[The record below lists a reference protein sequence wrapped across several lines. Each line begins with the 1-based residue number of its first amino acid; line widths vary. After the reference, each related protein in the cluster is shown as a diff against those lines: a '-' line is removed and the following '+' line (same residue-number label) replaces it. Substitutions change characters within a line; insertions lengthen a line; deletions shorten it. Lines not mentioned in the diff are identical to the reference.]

1 MPEHDKLT
9 WHWDAQQKTLR
20 DGQVGLQRSLKVP
33 VCCRWWFICVPISS
47 LLTVFRCWLSKVY
60 CVFNVKALMGTF
72 NLKKALAW
80 ASSVIVKLG
89 EGSFQALM
97 LTWRWARGTR
107 ACIRSRGGGCSPAW
121 WSSSGSSWRRTDQSG
136 VSTAASWPITAHLGR
151 EGRLLQDHHKV
162 GDVEVSCRHHTD
174 NAASPYCEVLPI
186 MKLLSI
192 TWGRMEKN
200 EQNCGEV
207 LK

>member
-1 MPEHDKLT
+1 
-9 WHWDAQQKTLR
+9 
-20 DGQVGLQRSLKVP
+20 
-33 VCCRWWFICVPISS
+33 
-47 LLTVFRCWLSKVY
+47 
-60 CVFNVKALMGTF
+60 MGTF

-174 NAASPYCEVLPI
+174 NAASPSLRSVTYHEVVVHNLGQDGEKGAKLWRGSKINILFYRRLCLPRTI
-186 MKLLSI
+186 CSYTRCTGVI
-192 TWGRMEKN
+192 DNFTGGQE
-200 EQNCGEV
+200 NCDKMFKRNRGEC
-207 LK
+207 LYLNGILW